1 MKQINEKQVIN
12 ILNDYLQKHKD
23 GDHTIRN
30 VMFFFKTKDKRAYNC
45 PFIMNWIEENKLS
58 LEYIPAPSKYDD
70 KTYIYQEY
78 LVNKY
83 LLNKDILWGEA
94 INKYQFFEEH
104 LPIIRPILEKRRLIT
119 YPDNKEIDLSST
131 IMFIATAFIDDL
143 GGNIS
148 LDSIIDCFETYQVI

>member
-1 MKQINEKQVIN
+1 MKQIDEKQAIE
-12 ILNDYLQKHKD
+12 ILNDYLEKYKN
-23 GDHTIRN
+23 GDRSIRN
-30 VMFFFKTKDKRAYNC
+30 VKFFFKAKDKRAYNC
-45 PFIMNWIEENKLS
+45 PFIMNWVEENKLS
-58 LEYIPAPSKYDD
+58 LEYIPAPSNFGNN
-70 KTYIYQEY
+70 TYAYQEY

-94 INKYQFFEEH
+94 MNNYKFFEEH
-104 LPIIRPILEKRRLIT
+104 LPVMRPILEKRKLIT